1 MLREKTSRTERPWGR
16 FNIYM
21 ENGNSITV
29 KVITV
34 EPGQRLSLQFHLH
47 RKETWVCLR
56 GPAYTEIDGGT
67 RVLQE
72 GEMIEVPLRAKHRL
86 GAGPDRRVQVLEIVQ
101 GLFNEND
108 VVRLEDDYG
117 RVVNDL

>member
-1 MLREKTSRTERPWGR
+1 MLKEKTSRNERPWGR
-16 FNIYM
+16 FDTYM

-47 RKETWVCLR
+47 REETWVCLQ
-56 GPAYTEIDGGT
+56 GPAYTEIDGRT

-72 GEMIEVPLRAKHRL
+72 GDMIDIPLRAKHRL
-86 GAGPDRRVQVLEIVQ
+86 GAGQGRRVQVLEIAQ
-101 GLFNEND
+101 GPFNEND
-108 VVRLEDDYG
+108 VVRLDDDYG
-117 RVVNDL
+117 RAVSDL